1 MPLLLVIAL
10 AGFAAALIVRIID
23 PLVPEI
29 AREFATTPQHIAL
42 LASAFAFPYAL
53 GQPILGPLGDAVGK
67 ARIIKACLLVLAIA
81 LALSAMAP
89 NANAL
94 FAARIFAGLAAGGT
108 IPVALALIGDRVP
121 MEQRQVALSRQLMAM
136 LSGQLIGAFGAGVIG
151 DAFGWRAVSW
161 LGCAIVVAA
170 WVICQLY
177 LPPRPTAQRKPFN
190 LKTIQDG
197 YAVVFANPRAKICFG
212 AVFVGGLCMFGPLP
226 HVAALL
232 EARAAGSIREAGFV
246 IAGMAIGGVI
256 YTIAVA
262 HILRAL
268 GGQLNMIRAGGMIA
282 AAGFITNAVGL
293 TWPQEMAAFTVIGIG
308 FYMIHNSLQTQASE
322 LAPTARG
329 SALSLHAFSFFL
341 GQAMGP
347 PLFGLGYTALGFQT
361 TLVIA
366 ATVLAILGW
375 TLAHLLSATNQSA

>member
-29 AREFATTPQHIAL
+29 AREFASTPQHIAL

-67 ARIIKACLLVLAIA
+67 ARIIKACLLVLAFA
-81 LALSAMAP
+81 LALSALAP

-121 MEQRQVALSRQLMAM
+121 IEQRQVALSRQLMAM
-136 LSGQLIGAFGAGVIG
+136 LTGQLIGAFGAGLIG

-161 LGCAIVVAA
+161 LGCALVIAA
-170 WVICQLY
+170 WLICQLY
-177 LPPRPTAQRKPFN
+177 LPARPTAQRKPFN
-190 LKTIQDG
+190 LTTIREG
-197 YAVVFANPRAKICFG
+197 YATVFANPRAKICFG
-212 AVFVGGLCMFGPLP
+212 AVFVGGICMFGPLP
-226 HVAALL
+226 YVAALL

-256 YTIAVA
+256 YTLAVS

-282 AAGFITNAVGL
+282 GVGFIMNAIGL

-322 LAPTARG
+322 LAPSARG

-341 GQAMGP
+341 GQAVGP
-347 PLFGLGYTALGFQT
+347 PLFGLGYAAFGFEP
-361 TLVIA
+361 TLILAAAVIA
-366 ATVLAILGW
+366 ALGW
-375 TLAHLLSATNQSA
+375 TLAYLLNGATQSP